1 MASNSQNLARKT
13 EQHGKRARC
22 DGSSEVLVG
31 DDYTPTE
38 QAGGDALTCTIPQF
52 VVNNLDIESTDELA
66 IYLDTERDQMILSK
80 NTDE

>member
-1 MASNSQNLARKT
+1 MVSNGQNLARKT

-52 VVNNLDIESTDELA
+52 VVNNLGITSNDEIE
-66 IYLDTERDQMILSK
+66 IYLDTERDRMILSVS
-80 NTDE
+80 TDE